1 MKIFSAVL
9 YLGICFYS
17 LRKKIRKR
25 EKKETIMKK
34 ASTSKTKVF
43 PDVSKTK
50 ILFNMGNDHTE
61 KD

>member
-1 MKIFSAVL
+1 
-9 YLGICFYS
+9 
-17 LRKKIRKR
+17 
-25 EKKETIMKK
+25 MKK